1 MMLGI
6 LCLVLAYIAGSFP
19 SGLVIGEALYHT
31 DIRDYGSHNTGA
43 TNAYRVLGA
52 VGGLLVLICDV
63 AKGMLGVY
71 LGQVA
76 SQSGLGSADTQIYFM
91 IAGGLLAIVLY
102 PIISEASRHHRPG
115 LQDRDY
121 FDDTIEHDEP
131 LVPPPA
137 RRK

>member
-19 SGLVIGEALYHT
+19 SGLVIGKALYHT

-76 SQSGLGSADTQIYFM
+76 SQSGLGSTDTQIYFM
-91 IAGGLLAIVLY
+91 IAG
-102 PIISEASRHHRPG
+102 
-115 LQDRDY
+115 
-121 FDDTIEHDEP
+121 
-131 LVPPPA
+131 
-137 RRK
+137 